1 MDSPMTIQEFINVA
15 VAATG
20 AVIGWL
26 FKIVWEAIK
35 ELQRDVK
42 ATSIQVHEHYVR
54 KDDFRVFEQR
64 IETKLDRILD
74 KLEQKEDKE
83 VTR

>member
-1 MDSPMTIQEFINVA
+1 MTVQEFINV
-15 VAATG
+15 VIATAG

-26 FKIVWEAIK
+26 FKIVWDAIK
-35 ELQRDVK
+35 ELQQDAK
-42 ATSIQVHEHYVR
+42 DTSKQVHEHYVR

-64 IETKLDRILD
+64 IENKLDRILD

-83 VTR
+83 AAR

>member
-1 MDSPMTIQEFINVA
+1 MTIQEFINVA

>member
-1 MDSPMTIQEFINVA
+1 MTIQEFINVA
-15 VAATG
+15 VAAAG

-35 ELQRDVK
+35 ELQQDVK
-42 ATSIQVHEHYVR
+42 STSIQVHEHYVR

>member
-83 VTR
+83 AVR